1 MENKY
6 KYFKRDISWLSFNYR
21 VLLEAL
27 DERLPLYERINFIS
41 IYSSNLEEFYKI
53 RVADHK
59 AVASGATES
68 DEESVQSARE
78 LVEEINREVNRQLDD
93 RVRIYEQK
101 ILPALQKSHIIF
113 YQDSHVE
120 PFHQQFIKD
129 FFKEE
134 IFPYLQPVPVSKD
147 KIVSFLR
154 DNRLYLAIRLYP
166 KEERKEGEGEEGK
179 ERERIETREDI
190 EEREERAIKSA
201 RERKE
206 ERERNEAREAKEGI
220 EEKGSPILESS
231 RPPLYFVMKQPYAK
245 VPRFIELPCHEK
257 NHYLMFVEDIIKA
270 NLNLIFPG
278 YDVESCYSIKISRD
292 ADILIDDTASS
303 ADLVAQL
310 KKKVK
315 KRKIGDVCRFVY
327 DRAMPHDFLDFLVDA
342 FHIHRDELVP
352 GDKHLNL
359 EDLRHLPNPNKS
371 LSNTSKPLP
380 STGKPLPSNDKSSPN
395 SGGKSL
401 HSPEKPKPMKLTI
414 LDEKESIF
422 NYVARKDLLL
432 YYPYHSFE
440 HFIHFLYE
448 AVHNP
453 ETREIMVT
461 QYRVAE
467 NSAVINT
474 LIAAAQNG
482 KKVTVFVELKARF
495 DEENNLATAEM
506 MQAAGIKIIYSIPG
520 LKVHAKVALI
530 RRRGLN
536 GEKIPSYA
544 YISTGNFNEKTATL
558 YADCGLFT
566 CRKEIVND
574 LYNLFR
580 TLQGKEDPKFTTLL
594 VARFNLIP
602 ELNRLIDREIALA
615 DQGKPARIILKMNAL
630 QDPTMIDRL
639 YEASE
644 HGVQIDLI
652 IRGICCLIPD
662 QPYSR
667 NIRIT
672 RIVDSF
678 LEHARIWYFG
688 NGGNPKVFM
697 GSPDWMRRN
706 LYRRIEAIT
715 PVLDPDLRN
724 SLIEMLT
731 IQLADNQKACRVD
744 AKLQNIFKKRT
755 PGTPAIRAQYTL
767 YNRLCSNNTQQP
779 KDHPPMPQ

>member
-1 MENKY
+1 MESKY
-6 KYFKRDISWLSFNYR
+6 NYFKRDISWLSFNYR

-27 DERLPLYERINFIS
+27 DERLPLNERINFIS

-68 DEESVQSARE
+68 DEETVQSARE
-78 LVEEINREVNRQLDD
+78 LVEEINKEVTRQLDD

-101 ILPALQKSHIIF
+101 LLPALRKNHIIF

-129 FFKEE
+129 FFREE

-154 DNRLYLAIRLYP
+154 DNRLYLAIRVYP
-166 KEERKEGEGEEGK
+166 KKEGKEGSEERERKEGN
-179 ERERIETREDI
+179 T
-190 EEREERAIKSA
+190 
-201 RERKE
+201 
-206 ERERNEAREAKEGI
+206 N
-220 EEKGSPILESS
+220 LTES
-231 RPPLYFVMKQPYAK
+231 RHPLYFVMKQPYAK
-245 VPRFIELPCHEK
+245 VPRFIELPSREK
-257 NHYLMFVEDIIKA
+257 NHYLMFTEDIIKA

-278 YDVESCYSIKISRD
+278 YDVDSSYCIKISRD
-292 ADILIDDTASS
+292 ADILIDDTGSS

-327 DRAMPHDFLDFLVDA
+327 DRGMPHDFLDFLVDA
-342 FHIHRDELVP
+342 FHIQRDELVP

-359 EDLRHLPNPNKS
+359 EDLCHLPNPNKS
-371 LSNTSKPLP
+371 LH
-380 STGKPLPSNDKSSPN
+380 
-395 SGGKSL
+395 SL
-401 HSPEKPKPMKLTI
+401 EKPKPMKLTV

-422 NYVARKDLLL
+422 NYVAKKDLLL

-566 CRKEIVND
+566 CRKEIVAD

-580 TLQGKEDPKFTTLL
+580 TLQGKADPKFTTLL

-602 ELNRLIDREIALA
+602 ELNRLIDREISLA
-615 DQGKPARIILKMNAL
+615 DEGKQGRIILKMNAL

-652 IRGICCLIPD
+652 VRGICCLIPG
-662 QPYSR
+662 QSYSR
-667 NIRIT
+667 NIRVT

-688 NGGNPKVFM
+688 NDGTPKVFM

-715 PVLDPDLRN
+715 PILAPDLRD
-724 SLIEMLT
+724 SLIEMLD
-731 IQLADNQKACRVD
+731 IQLADNQKACWVD
-744 AKLQNIFKKRT
+744 DKLQNIFKKRT
-755 PGTPAIRAQYTL
+755 PGTPAVRAQYTFYDWL
-767 YNRLCSNNTQQP
+767 NKNDN
-779 KDHPPMPQ
+779 

>member
-1 MENKY
+1 MESKY
-6 KYFKRDISWLSFNYR
+6 NYFKRDISWLSFNYR

-27 DERLPLYERINFIS
+27 DEHLPLYERINFIS

-68 DEESVQSARE
+68 DEETVQSARE
-78 LVEEINREVNRQLDD
+78 LVEEINHEVNRQLDD
-93 RVRIYEQK
+93 RVRIYEEK
-101 ILPALQKSHIIF
+101 ILPALRKNHIIF
-113 YQDSHVE
+113 YQDRHVE
-120 PFHQQFIKD
+120 SFHQQFIKD
-129 FFKEE
+129 FFREE

-166 KEERKEGEGEEGK
+166 KEN
-179 ERERIETREDI
+179 
-190 EEREERAIKSA
+190 
-201 RERKE
+201 
-206 ERERNEAREAKEGI
+206 RNPANRQ
-220 EEKGSPILESS
+220 PF
-231 RPPLYFVMKQPYAK
+231 YFVMKQPYAK
-245 VPRFIELPCHEK
+245 VPRFIELPPRGD
-257 NHYLMFVEDIIKA
+257 NYYIMFTEDIIKA

-278 YDVESCYSIKISRD
+278 YDVDSSYCIKISRD

-327 DRAMPHDFLDFLVDA
+327 DRAMPQDFLDFLVDA
-342 FHIHRDELVP
+342 FRIHRDELVP

-371 LSNTSKPLP
+371 LRRI
-380 STGKPLPSNDKSSPN
+380 
-395 SGGKSL
+395 
-401 HSPEKPKPMKLTI
+401 EKPQPMKLNI

-422 NYVARKDLLL
+422 NYVAQKDLLL

-440 HFIHFLYE
+440 HFTHFLYE

-482 KKVTVFVELKARF
+482 KKVTVLVELKARF

-520 LKVHAKVALI
+520 LKVHAKVALV

-602 ELNRLIDREIALA
+602 ELNRLIDREISLA
-615 DQGKPARIILKMNAL
+615 DQGKGGRIILKMNAL
-630 QDPTMIDRL
+630 QDPAMIDRL

-652 IRGICCLIPD
+652 VRGICCLIPE
-662 QPYSR
+662 QSYSR
-667 NIRIT
+667 NIRVT

-688 NGGNPKVFM
+688 NEGHPKVYM

-706 LYRRIEAIT
+706 LYRRIEAVT
-715 PVLDPDLRN
+715 PILDPDLRA
-724 SLIEMLT
+724 SLIEMLH
-731 IQLADNQKACRVD
+731 IQLADNQKACWVD
-744 AKLQNIFKKRT
+744 DKLQNVFKKRAS
-755 PGTPAIRAQYTL
+755 GTPAVRAQYDFYEWL
-767 YNRLCSNNTQQP
+767 K
-779 KDHPPMPQ
+779 KDIVTEM